1 MHAKAGSCRR
11 CCESSFFVLEIPKG
25 IFSRYVY
32 LLSKKERIFL
42 VLIVILRKFYGKFNL
57 AFQLHHSKLFFSFLR
72 NPRIPRIK
80 INEKCQ
86 FDYLHCCNCLS
97 SKKLF
102 QSKKSSS
109 MIKVLCNQLKF
120 EIFMIQDVCHCS
132 NFVK

>member
-1 MHAKAGSCRR
+1 MQKQEVVGDVVKALSLCLRSQKGFSLDMFTYCRKKR
-11 CCESSFFVLEIPKG
+11 G
-25 IFSRYVY
+25 FSLS
-32 LLSKKERIFL
+32 LLSSCENSM
-42 VLIVILRKFYGKFNL
+42 VNLISHFNCITL
-57 AFQLHHSKLFFSFLR
+57 NCFSLLR
-72 NPRIPRIK
+72 NPIIPRIK

-120 EIFMIQDVCHCS
+120 EILMIQDVCHCS